1 MMRPILLADIDL
13 AARVLLA
20 LPPGGRAMAMD
31 SLLHRAARADAYRR
45 ATGRLLPGEGDGSLI
60 SVALGQPRA
69 DPAPVGRDYRV
80 CLGIVLDRI
89 ALHELTHH
97 GL

>member
-1 MMRPILLADIDL
+1 MRPILLADLDL

-20 LPPGGRAMAMD
+20 LPPRQRAATMD
-31 SLLHRAARADAYRR
+31 ALLDRAARADAHRR
-45 ATGRLLPGEGDGSLI
+45 ATGLLLPGEGDGSLL
-60 SVALGQPRA
+60 SVALGQPRV
-69 DPAPVGRDYRV
+69 DPAPVGRDYRA

-89 ALHELTHH
+89 ALQELTHH